1 MITTTGTKHGEHSMR
16 VRSTTRINFEYLLAI
31 GLLAMSGCG
40 GGGGYGGGDGG
51 SGYNP
56 PPTPPPAAPTVSITA
71 PSGSGSVNRTV
82 TLTADATAGAGI
94 SSVEFLVD
102 GNVIATDTAAPYS
115 ADWNTSTVSDGSH
128 ALTARVVD
136 TANTSV
142 TSAAVNVTVLNSPT
156 IDVNVSA
163 AEVFPR
169 TNSAATGTGQLSF
182 NLVTGAAS
190 GGFTLSGIVATL
202 AHIHN
207 GIAGTDGPV
216 IVNFVKSAA
225 DPNRWDVENG
235 AVLTADQVN
244 ALLAGQL
251 YVNVHSAANPN
262 GEIRGQ
268 IKPQGIVLAIAGLDG
283 DNVVPPVTNTA
294 DGFAAMTVNESTN
307 TATVHVRTSGVD
319 DATEAHVHNAPA
331 GENATAPLLTL
342 MKDPT
347 AATHWSIE
355 QQSITQA
362 DRDAL
367 ANDRL
372 YVDVHTPGAPN
383 GALRG
388 QLSLDAQAPTPPPPS
403 VTLTQLQT
411 TIFTPI
417 CSGCHT
423 GGGSSLPS
431 SMNLSNA
438 SASFAALVGVA
449 STEQPALQRVNAG
462 NPDDSYLVRKIEG
475 TPGISG
481 GRMPLGGAPLDA
493 TLIANVRA
501 WIAAGAQNN

>member
-1 MITTTGTKHGEHSMR
+1 LIASDTTM
-16 VRSTTRINFEYLLAI
+16 
-31 GLLAMSGCG
+31 
-40 GGGGYGGGDGG
+40 
-51 SGYNP
+51 
-56 PPTPPPAAPTVSITA
+56 
-71 PSGSGSVNRTV
+71 
-82 TLTADATAGAGI
+82 
-94 SSVEFLVD
+94 
-102 GNVIATDTAAPYS
+102 PYS
-115 ADWNTSTVSDGSH
+115 IDWDTSTVPDGSH

-136 TANTSV
+136 SASTSV
-142 TSAAVNVTVLNSPT
+142 TSTAVTVTVLNSPV
-156 IDVNVSA
+156 IDVEVTA

-169 TNSAATGTGQLSF
+169 TNSAATGTGQLTF
-182 NLVTGAAS
+182 NLVTGAVS
-190 GGFTLSGIVATL
+190 GGVTVTGINATV

-216 IVNFVKSAA
+216 IVDFVQSGT
-225 DPNRWDVENG
+225 DPNRWDVETGG
-235 AVLTADQVN
+235 ALTADQVN

-251 YVNVHSAANPN
+251 YVNVHSAANPG

-268 IKPQGIVLAIAGLDG
+268 IKPQGIALAIAGLDG
-283 DNVVPPVTNTA
+283 SNVVPPATNTA
-294 DGFAAMTVNESTN
+294 DGFAAMTINENTN
-307 TATVHVRTSGVD
+307 MATVHVRTSGVD
-319 DATEAHVHNAPA
+319 DATEAHVHNAPV
-331 GENATAPLLTL
+331 GENAAAPLLTL

-347 AATHWSIE
+347 AATHWSVE

-388 QLSLDAQAPTPPPPS
+388 QLSLDGEAPTPPAPT

-423 GGGSSLPS
+423 GGGGSLPS

-438 SASFAALVGVA
+438 AATFAATVGVA
-449 STEQPALQRVNAG
+449 STQQPALQRVNPG

-475 TPGISG
+475 AAGISG
-481 GRMPLGGAPLDA
+481 GRMPLGGAPLDP

>member
-1 MITTTGTKHGEHSMR
+1 MR
-16 VRSTTRINFEYLLAI
+16 VQSTSRFNRGCLLTI
-31 GLLAMSGCG
+31 SLLAMSGCG
-40 GGGGYGGGDGG
+40 GGGGYGGDPAP
-51 SGYNP
+51 SQP
-56 PPTPPPAAPTVSITA
+56 PPPAPPTISMTAPT
-71 PSGSGSVNRTV
+71 GGSVNRTV
-82 TLTADATAGAGI
+82 TLTADATAGAGVNR
-94 SSVEFLVD
+94 VEFLAD
-102 GNVIATDTAAPYS
+102 GTLIASDTTMPYS
-115 ADWNTSTVSDGSH
+115 VDWDTSTVPDGSH

-136 TANTSV
+136 SASTSV
-142 TSAAVNVTVLNSPT
+142 TSAAVTVTVLNSPVV
-156 IDVNVSA
+156 DVEVTA

-169 TNSAATGTGQLSF
+169 TNSAATGTGQLTF
-182 NLVTGAAS
+182 NLVTGAVS
-190 GGFTLSGIVATL
+190 GGVTVTGINATV

-216 IVNFVKSAA
+216 IVDFVQSGT
-225 DPNRWDVENG
+225 DPNRWDVETGG
-235 AVLTADQVN
+235 ALTADQVN

-251 YVNVHSAANPN
+251 YVNVHSAANPG

-268 IKPQGIVLAIAGLDG
+268 IKPQGIALAIAGLDG
-283 DNVVPPVTNTA
+283 SNVVPPVTNTA
-294 DGFAAMTVNESTN
+294 DGFAAMTINENTN
-307 TATVHVRTSGVD
+307 MATVHVRTSGVD

-331 GENATAPLLTL
+331 GENAAAPLLTL

-347 AATHWSIE
+347 AATHWSVE

-388 QLSLDAQAPTPPPPS
+388 QLSLDGEAPTPPAPS

-423 GGGSSLPS
+423 GGGGSLPS

-438 SASFAALVGVA
+438 AATFAATVGVA
-449 STEQPALQRVNAG
+449 STQQPSLQRVNPG

-475 TPGISG
+475 AAGISG
-481 GRMPLGGAPLDA
+481 GRMPLGGAPLDP

-501 WIAAGAQNN
+501 WITAGAQNN